1 MQANNSLRE
10 ELIHSQGDG
19 GDVEGVDGT
28 GVNSMLPPPPPQSMY
43 GSAANAALMRSY
55 EAVKE
60 DCALLRKRYDD
71 LVSSHSAAVNKLECS
86 QVSFTYLIA
95 KCLVNCVEDLT
106 IRIICCEKSKCVT
119 IWSDCIVQDSNWVA
133 IDFQI
138 TQAVVDGQFQV

>member
-19 GDVEGVDGT
+19 GEVEGVDGVGGS
-28 GVNSMLPPPPPQSMY
+28 GVSSRLPPAPQSMY

-86 QVSFTYLIA
+86 QVRHVL
-95 KCLVNCVEDLT
+95 LT
-106 IRIICCEKSKCVT
+106 LSL
-119 IWSDCIVQDSNWVA
+119 
-133 IDFQI
+133 
-138 TQAVVDGQFQV
+138 G

>member
-1 MQANNSLRE
+1 MKSQQNKIELVTRPAVTILIQANNSLRQ

-19 GDVEGVDGT
+19 GEVEGVDGVGGS
-28 GVNSMLPPPPPQSMY
+28 GVNSMPPQSMY

-86 QVSFTYLIA
+86 QVRQVLHFSIA
-95 KCLVNCVEDLT
+95 NCLGNCVENLT
-106 IRIICCEKSKCVT
+106 NYIIYC
-119 IWSDCIVQDSNWVA
+119 
-133 IDFQI
+133 
-138 TQAVVDGQFQV
+138 